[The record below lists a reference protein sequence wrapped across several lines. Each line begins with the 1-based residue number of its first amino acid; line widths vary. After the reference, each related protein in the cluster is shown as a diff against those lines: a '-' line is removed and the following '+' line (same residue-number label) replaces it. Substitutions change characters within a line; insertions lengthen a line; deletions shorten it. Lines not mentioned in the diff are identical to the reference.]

1 MTPVR
6 FVPPLLLLVVTLNG
20 CGTTP
25 PPNYYLLGTD
35 TTTPARAA
43 TQHVINI
50 GLGPIEFP
58 AYLDRNEIVV
68 SSGDHRL
75 RTAEYHRWAEPLAS
89 NFARILAQNLM
100 ADLPEADVHNHPWR
114 PDVPI
119 DVEVRLNVLKFNADD
134 RNQAH
139 LSVRWELI
147 DRHSEMRYAPQN
159 RDYLVPAEGDDY
171 EALVKALSRCVG
183 ALSDD
188 LAENIRQ
195 TGTQTTHQ
203 DQGKDGEP
211 SL

>member
-1 MTPVR
+1 MPAVR
-6 FVPPLLLLVVTLNG
+6 FVPPLLLLVATLNG

-25 PPNYYLLGTD
+25 PPNYYLLGAD

-43 TQHVINI
+43 TQRLINI

-68 SSGDHRL
+68 SSGNHRL

-89 NFARILAQNLM
+89 NFARILAQNLT
-100 ADLPEADVHNHPWR
+100 ADLPQTDVHNYPWR

-119 DVEVRLNVLKFNADD
+119 DVQVRLNVLKFNADD

-139 LSVRWELI
+139 LSVHWELI
-147 DRHSEMRYAPQN
+147 DRRSERRYAPQN
-159 RDYLVPAEGDDY
+159 RDYLVPAESGDY

-188 LAENIRQ
+188 LAENIRRM
-195 TGTQTTHQ
+195 GTQTSHQ